1 VSIGHPI
8 VGDLTLSRLPL
19 LVQSGYLLAW
29 ARACSS
35 PLGAA
40 VSAAPYPKV
49 DPDLLGVAPLG
60 PQTAIPSHQGRDVE
74 GYSCTNTRG
83 ARMLPSKTVAE
94 EHVKMMLTVGAAFG
108 EIEGYIDETS
118 LRDHQKSAL
127 WLIAWS
133 EQERSV
139 QRRVAHEALVLS

>member
-1 VSIGHPI
+1 
-8 VGDLTLSRLPL
+8 
-19 LVQSGYLLAW
+19 
-29 ARACSS
+29 
-35 PLGAA
+35 
-40 VSAAPYPKV
+40 
-49 DPDLLGVAPLG
+49 
-60 PQTAIPSHQGRDVE
+60 
-74 GYSCTNTRG
+74 
-83 ARMLPSKTVAE
+83 MLPSKTVAA
-94 EHVKMMLTVGAAFG
+94 EHVQMMLTVGAPFG